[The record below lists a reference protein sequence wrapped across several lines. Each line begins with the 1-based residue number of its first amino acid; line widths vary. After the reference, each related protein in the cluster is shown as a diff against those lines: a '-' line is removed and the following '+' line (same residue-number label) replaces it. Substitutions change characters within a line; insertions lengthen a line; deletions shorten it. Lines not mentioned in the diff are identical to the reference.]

1 MRKPQRL
8 SLLYIPF
15 ILYSCSSV
23 KYFVVRHAE
32 KEVPSAGTVMN
43 TPNDPPL
50 SSAGKVRAIELRE
63 ELKSQNILY
72 IFSTNTVRTIS
83 TARLLNGLRGATRIE
98 LYNTKDSLDY
108 LIQKLKAIK
117 KGNSLIVG
125 HSNTVD
131 DIVNKLCGE
140 IKIPK
145 DLPDTEYDN
154 LYVITKKGKKMKF
167 ENKTYGTPTN

>member
-1 MRKPQRL
+1 MPRI
-8 SLLYIPF
+8 LLYLSVIIF
-15 ILYSCSSV
+15 SSCGSV
-23 KYFVVRHAE
+23 KYYVVRHAE
-32 KEVPSAGTVMN
+32 KETASAGTTMS

-50 SSAGKVRAIELRE
+50 SAAGRVRAIELKE
-63 ELKSQNILY
+63 ALKDKGITY

-83 TARLLNGLRGATRIE
+83 TARPLDELKGVTRIE
-98 LYNTKDSLDY
+98 LYNTRDSLDQ
-108 LIQKLKAIK
+108 LIQKLKGIK

-140 IKIPK
+140 IKVPA

-154 LYVITKKGKKMKF
+154 LYIITKKGNRYKF

>member
-1 MRKPQRL
+1 MRIIYFFVFGIIF
-8 SLLYIPF
+8 S
-15 ILYSCSSV
+15 SCSPV

-32 KEVPSAGTVMN
+32 KEVPSSGTVMS

-50 SSAGKVRAIELRE
+50 SAAGKVRAIELRE
-63 ELKSQNILY
+63 ELKSQDIFY
-72 IFSTNTVRTIS
+72 IFSTNTIRTIS
-83 TARLLNGLRGATRIE
+83 TAKPLNELRGATHIE
-98 LYNTKDSLDY
+98 IYNTKDSLDY
-108 LIQKLKAIK
+108 FIQKLKSIK
-117 KGNSLIVG
+117 KGNSLVVG

-140 IKIPK
+140 IKVPK

-167 ENKTYGTPTN
+167 ENKTYGTATK

>member
-1 MRKPQRL
+1 MRIFYL
-8 SLLYIPF
+8 FFLLF
-15 ILYSCSSV
+15 FVSSCTSV

-32 KEVPSAGTVMN
+32 KAVPSEAVVMN

-50 SSAGKVRAIELRE
+50 SSAGKVRAIELGE
-63 ELKSQNILY
+63 ALKAEQIKF
-72 IFSTNTVRTIS
+72 IFSSNTVRTIS
-83 TARLLNGLRGATRIE
+83 TAKPLSALRGDMKIE
-98 LYNTKDSLDY
+98 LYNTRDSLDFF
-108 LIQKLKAIK
+108 IQKLKAIK

-140 IKIPK
+140 INVPK

-154 LYVITKKGKKMKF
+154 FYIVTKKGKKMKF
-167 ENKTYGTPTN
+167 ENRTYGTPTN

>member
-1 MRKPQRL
+1 MPRKI
-8 SLLYIPF
+8 LYIF
-15 ILYSCSSV
+15 LIFFSSCRSV
-23 KYFVVRHAE
+23 KYYIVRHAE
-32 KEVPSAGTVMN
+32 KETAAAGTTMS

-50 SSAGKVRAIELRE
+50 SAAGRVRAIELKEVLRD
-63 ELKSQNILY
+63 KGITY

-83 TARLLNGLRGATRIE
+83 TAHPLDELRGATRIE
-98 LYNTKDSLDY
+98 IYDTKDSLDQF
-108 LIQKLKAIK
+108 IQKLKGIK

-140 IKIPK
+140 TKISK
-145 DLPDTEYDN
+145 DLPDSEYDN
-154 LYVITKKGKKMKF
+154 LYIVTKKGHRMKF